1 MVVFYEK
8 HGPWKF
14 LNCSCEFKAYQKKEE
29 VYIYERAREGERE
42 SVSEQEREREGG
54 RERKREREKEK
65 HFCGTVL
72 FLGIRI
78 FFGREMDFLDAILET
93 FWIRK

>member
-42 SVSEQEREREGG
+42 RV
-54 RERKREREKEK
+54 RKRERERETMRERERESESFEGPEVPQILRTQHSIGKWSFE
-65 HFCGTVL
+65 GTNVP
-72 FLGIRI
+72 
-78 FFGREMDFLDAILET
+78 
-93 FWIRK
+93 